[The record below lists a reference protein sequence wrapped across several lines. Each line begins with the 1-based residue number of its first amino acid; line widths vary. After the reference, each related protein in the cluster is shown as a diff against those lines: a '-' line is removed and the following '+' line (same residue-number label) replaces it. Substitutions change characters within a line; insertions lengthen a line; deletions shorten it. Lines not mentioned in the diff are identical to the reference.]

1 VAVFLFP
8 RSPRMI
14 KAWKRQIMA
23 FITGKLDRFM
33 RFWRADGWPKK
44 KKPQIMVFITGN
56 QGSIEIERDRD
67 PAMTH
72 VDPLA
77 FPTLDPDRSILTPPP
92 YNIPIVSNLHIWVC
106 LVDRMYLCQAG

>member
-1 VAVFLFP
+1 MKKV
-8 RSPRMI
+8 
-14 KAWKRQIMA
+14 WKRQIMA

-44 KKPQIMVFITGN
+44 KKLQIMVFITGN

-77 FPTLDPDRSILTPPP
+77 FPTLDPDRSILVRGTRPRPR
-92 YNIPIVSNLHIWVC
+92 IRLLW
-106 LVDRMYLCQAG
+106 LVHGSQQLNS